1 MKKSFYIGTRIN
13 PQFNRPYYVAFGQLT
28 KKDAKAKSDCAYGSM
43 FMESYSDVE
52 SYNNELERLKSEGF
66 TVNVR

>member
-13 PQFNRPYYVAFGQLT
+13 PQLKQPYYVAFGQLT
-28 KKDAKAKSDCAYGSM
+28 KTEVKAKSNCAYGSM

-52 SYNNELERLKSEGF
+52 SYNTELARLRNEGF
-66 TVNVR
+66 TVNIR